1 MMRTDFAQ
9 TRRKHTLGSAHTSA
23 QIFAPML
30 THRHQH
36 WHWRRHTLTTH
47 TIIVYMHSCW
57 RVLRSTV
64 SGARMFVVVS
74 CHHWSTSVFW
84 SPSRLTQTARSPRR
98 ARRRV
103 PVVTS
108 AVGRKPC
115 LQQSHRGEQDDVVL
129 RHTLPVFT
137 LTEES
142 KQRAILLS
150 ETGQEQEFSN
160 YAPQSDFV
168 YPALPYVN
176 IQKF

>member
-1 MMRTDFAQ
+1 MYRYYRQATRTDMMRTDFAQ
-9 TRRKHTLGSAHTSA
+9 TRRKHTLRSAHTPA
-23 QIFAPML
+23 QIFVPML

-47 TIIVYMHSCW
+47 TVIVYMRSCW

-74 CHHWSTSVFW
+74 CHHWSMSVFW
-84 SPSRLTQTARSPRR
+84 SPSRLTQIARSPRR

-115 LQQSHRGEQDDVVL
+115 LQY
-129 RHTLPVFT
+129 RHNRLHWF
-137 LTEES
+137 
-142 KQRAILLS
+142 
-150 ETGQEQEFSN
+150 
-160 YAPQSDFV
+160 YAW
-168 YPALPYVN
+168 
-176 IQKF
+176 KFNKMKYKSMQL